1 MASSTRQSLAQA
13 KAALTPLLASADL
26 KFAEE
31 LFAIGQATAESAQL
45 RNILSDP
52 SAEAKV
58 KSGALTAVFGKSVS
72 KSTLE
77 FASSLV
83 ALRWSSG
90 HDIVA
95 AFEQL
100 AVFAVSAIAAANKNL
115 ASVESQLFAFQ
126 QAVDSDQ
133 ELQFALG
140 AKQAPESVKLALV
153 DTLIKGK
160 VTPEAAVLISR
171 AVAGARRRR
180 VALVLA
186 QFGKQVSA
194 YAERLVATVTVAAPI
209 SDKQLERLE
218 AVLAKSYGQSL
229 KLNLEIDPA
238 ILGGIKVSVAGQ
250 VIDGSLISRLNSAKM
265 QLA

>member
-1 MASSTRQSLAQA
+1 
-13 KAALTPLLASADL
+13 
-26 KFAEE
+26 
-31 LFAIGQATAESAQL
+31 
-45 RNILSDP
+45 
-52 SAEAKV
+52 
-58 KSGALTAVFGKSVS
+58 
-72 KSTLE
+72 
-77 FASSLV
+77 
-83 ALRWSSG
+83 
-90 HDIVA
+90 
-95 AFEQL
+95 
-100 AVFAVSAIAAANKNL
+100 
-115 ASVESQLFAFQ
+115 
-126 QAVDSDQ
+126 
-133 ELQFALG
+133 
-140 AKQAPESVKLALV
+140 LALV